1 MKKILLFIA
10 AVMVAMSASAQ
21 LYLKGDVNDWKTNAD
36 YQLTEKESG
45 VFELEKTFDLYGK
58 FKIADDQWTATANYG
73 ADGAEAD
80 ITAGQVNTVIC
91 DANSQNL
98 VIPAGTKL
106 AVSKVVLNTNDMT
119 ITVYAEEQELGD
131 NYTYALH
138 GNFNSSDWESID
150 MTESNGIWTIS
161 ELVVSQDANF
171 GVKQMN
177 NGVQTAWYWSE
188 SGADVSAYATYQ
200 FALEG
205 EGTGSNASIVAGT
218 YSISFDP
225 SSLILTVAAATEEP
239 EEEPT
244 AIDEVDAE
252 DAVVAAYDLLG
263 RPVAAD
269 AAGYVILQ
277 YASGKAAKVFNN

>member
-10 AVMVAMSASAQ
+10 AIMVAMSASAQ
-21 LYLKGDVNDWKTNAD
+21 LYLRGDINSWGSGSEWM
-36 YQLTEKESG
+36 LTEKSSG
-45 VFELEKTFDLYGK
+45 EYELTKAFDLYGS
-58 FKIADDQWTATANYG
+58 FKIADANWSEGTNFGAAEGSATVA
-73 ADGAEAD
+73 
-80 ITAGQVNTVIC
+80 AGQTVIAQ
-91 DANSQNL
+91 DGSSINFQVPTGS
-98 VIPAGTKL
+98 KF
-106 AVSKVVLNTNDMT
+106 AVSKVVFNTNT
-119 ITVYAEEQELGD
+119 LELTVYAEEQELGD

-138 GNFNSSDWESID
+138 GSFNSDNWESID
-150 MTESNGIWTIS
+150 MTESNGIWTIA

-188 SGADVSAYATYQ
+188 SGADVSEYATYQ

-205 EGTGSNASIVAGT
+205 EGTGSNASILAGT

-225 SSLILTVAAATEEP
+225 SSLILTVAAATEQP
-239 EEEPT
+239 EEPT

>member
-10 AVMVAMSASAQ
+10 AVMVAMSANAQ
-21 LYLKGDVNDWKTNAD
+21 LYLKGDVNGWGTVAD
-36 YQLTEKESG
+36 YQLTDKGSG
-45 VFELEKTFDLYGK
+45 VYELEKTFDLYGK
-58 FKIADDQWTATANYG
+58 FKIADEGWTEAANYG
-73 ADGAEAD
+73 ADGADAD
-80 ITAGQVNTVIC
+80 ITAGQATTVVC
-91 DANSQNL
+91 NKDSKNL
-98 VIPAGTKL
+98 AVPAGTKL

-138 GNFNSSDWESID
+138 GSFNSSNWESID
-150 MTESNGIWTIS
+150 MTESNGIWTIA
-161 ELVVSQDANF
+161 ELVVAQDAQF

-200 FALEG
+200 FTLEG

-225 SSLILTVAAATEEP
+225 SSLILTVAAATEQP
-239 EEEPT
+239 EEPT